1 MQPVT
6 NENIT
11 KTNRTKK
18 ILPLLLLGKIHGW
31 WSAGF
36 KQIVRFQY
44 NQCTTFCLRNFV
56 HDLRC
61 VYTEYDEIFRTYS
74 DVGYETVR
82 GYDVKPRHYPRHSRI
97 QSLGA
102 LQNNR

>member
-1 MQPVT
+1 MKLRTTP
-6 NENIT
+6 
-11 KTNRTKK
+11 NRTK
-18 ILPLLLLGKIHGW
+18 IAFSVNRPE
-31 WSAGF
+31 
-36 KQIVRFQY
+36 
-44 NQCTTFCLRNFV
+44 
-56 HDLRC
+56 RC
-61 VYTEYDEIFRTYS
+61 VYTEYDEIFRTYN